1 MDLARPPAAKKSK
14 TKTARK
20 VSASKSDPAPVED
33 SEPAASTSTQ
43 ESEPARKP
51 LSKDKDIGMR
61 CIFAE
66 PAELHLWDGETFIKQ
81 ADVIARVA
89 EKPTGGTF
97 DYWLVA
103 STDEEQVLA
112 HKITSDMN
120 QRLAKRVLSFTWN
133 NISEAGQANSW
144 CLRFETE
151 EAFEAFQKAFTRA
164 LWEGLNGT
172 SWEKAKVG
180 CLTSSGFEQI

>member
-1 MDLARPPAAKKSK
+1 MARPPAAKKLK

-20 VSASKSDPAPVED
+20 ASASKSDSAPVEE
-33 SEPAASTSTQ
+33 EPAASTSTQ

-120 QRLAKRVLSFTWN
+120 SGWQSVYSPSHGTTSARLGRRTVGACGSRRRRRSRRSRKLLPARC
-133 NISEAGQANSW
+133 G
-144 CLRFETE
+144 
-151 EAFEAFQKAFTRA
+151 
-164 LWEGLNGT
+164 
-172 SWEKAKVG
+172 KV
-180 CLTSSGFEQI
+180 